1 MNRLSET
8 GRKYLGESLPKL
20 DTDYGSF
27 KDLIAVAKVYTV
39 PLYQRRYSWVTT
51 KQVAEL
57 WGDIV
62 RLYRERVATGKVVS
76 THFIGSVVA
85 GETANVALGAGA
97 CSIIDGQ
104 QRITTLSLMLAAI
117 RDTVVSDPE
126 HRQEITENFLTFPN
140 GDLRLK
146 LSEIDQPTYQAVI
159 LGDEVA
165 DKRSAV
171 YKAYAYIERQLQA
184 GFSDESDPEDVEQD
198 AADAAELPEA
208 EEPIEP
214 EVAEAT
220 HASAEAFDWEQLLE
234 VIAGDLELVS
244 ISGVPAERAY
254 QIFATLNH
262 GGLKLSQVD
271 LIRNAVFMKLP
282 TLNKEAHAKIWHPLE
297 NDLGLVGL
305 QRYLHAWVIR
315 RGNNVPQKDTYAAVL
330 TELKVQS
337 EAEIY
342 ALLEGLKAESR
353 IFVLI
358 SDPASHEAEKIAKE
372 WSVPGEMLRSLRF
385 LAEWGNV
392 PAQPL
397 LMEIVARWHGKQL
410 APAKAISLVRR
421 VESLLVRRFIVQV
434 PPNDLRSTLA
444 RLVTQVISASHG
456 DFEKQVVAALNEEAR
471 RWPSDDELVDA
482 MVTRALYRPKN
493 IRQTFQILRRLAEEI
508 EGKEAPH
515 IQLGKSATS
524 YSVEHVLPQTVEGTS
539 WLSDMSKWGDPDPH
553 QTWNT
558 RRHTAGNLTL
568 TAYNSELSNL
578 SFEKKKEWIAEKLRL
593 KLSTQILAE
602 PRWTKLEIEKRSKAL
617 AAHAALIWPRK

>member
-1 MNRLSET
+1 M
-8 GRKYLGESLPKL
+8 PKL

-39 PLYQRRYSWVTT
+39 PLYQRRYSWATT

-62 RLYRERVATGKVVS
+62 RLYRERVVNGSVAA

-85 GETANVALGAGA
+85 GETANVALGAGE

-117 RDTVVSDPE
+117 RDTSVPE
-126 HRQEITENFLTFPN
+126 AFGRAQITENFLCFPN
-140 GDLRLK
+140 GDLRLQ
-146 LSEIDQPTYQAVI
+146 LSEADQPTYKAI
-159 LGDEVA
+159 IAGDEVA
-165 DKRSAV
+165 DRRSAV
-171 YKAYAYIERQLQA
+171 YKTYAYIQRQLQA
-184 GFSDESDPEDVEQD
+184 GFSDESEPEDLEPDAVETGD
-198 AADAAELPEA
+198 SLEGDEAA
-208 EEPIEP
+208 EP
-214 EVAEAT
+214 EVAGT
-220 HASAEAFDWEQLLE
+220 SLPSAEAFKWQQLVE

-282 TLNKEAHAKIWHPLE
+282 TLNKQAYAKIWHPLE
-297 NDLGLVGL
+297 TDLGLVGL

-330 TELKVQS
+330 DELKLLA
-337 EAEIY
+337 EGEIY
-342 ALLEGLKAESR
+342 DLLERLKAESR

-358 SDPASHEAEKIAKE
+358 NDPASHEGEKLAKE
-372 WSVPGEMLRSLRF
+372 WSVPADMLRSLRF
-385 LAEWGNV
+385 LADWGNV

-397 LMEIVARWHGKQL
+397 LVEIVARWHDKQL
-410 APAKAISLVRR
+410 TPAKATALVRR

-444 RLVTQVISASHG
+444 RLVTQIISASKA
-456 DFEKQVVAALNEEAR
+456 DFEKQVVAALNEDAR
-471 RWPSDDELVDA
+471 RWPDDDELADA
-482 MVTRALYRPKN
+482 MVTRPLYRPKN
-493 IRQTFQILRRLAEEI
+493 IRQTFQVLRRIAEDF
-508 EGKEAPH
+508 EGKEAPQV
-515 IQLGKSATS
+515 QLGTSAAS
-524 YSVEHVLPQTVEGTS
+524 YSVEHVLPQTVEGTT
-539 WLSDMSKWGDPDPH
+539 WLSDMAKWGDPDPH

-578 SFEKKKEWIAEKLRL
+578 SFEQKREWIKDKLRL
-593 KLSTQILAE
+593 KLSTQILVESA
-602 PRWTKLEIEKRSKAL
+602 WTKKEIEKRSKLL
-617 AAHAALIWPRK
+617 AARATDVWPRG